1 MSVQLRKIHLPRA
14 SALAIGLLFG
24 QIAQVHAV
32 SYTINGITVSS
43 NDSGFSQPSANTI
56 YFPTGGADVTTFTFA
71 DGKGFTISNSEAS
84 GGSSSENIAGLP
96 TGGGINAIAGFGY
109 NSTVTVRDA
118 INSTQLFSGNYRALT
133 GSSWFAPGLN
143 FIYAGGTLT
152 VNAIG
157 DVQQINA
164 DGTVTYIGAAGAPIL
179 IGNYVLFSAGPS
191 AADTQVAL
199 LQTAHKLRNVFN
211 ASAIASNFANMNTYE
226 CNLFDTNG
234 VCVSLGGRYT
244 SVNSPNSETT
254 NGVLVLGYKATQN
267 IRIGAFVDESVSN
280 NSPTGIQVNN
290 RLPLMGMFGVWNQNK
305 DGMGWQVKLAN
316 AYQSKGI
323 DITRDVT
330 GGSEAGRGSTTL
342 TTESYV
348 GELSY
353 AFNYGTSTL
362 LRPYLAVRY
371 TNIQQE
377 GYTETGV
384 STPLNF
390 TALNDR
396 STSALLGVKV
406 NHHLAPKINLTG
418 SLGIEQDLEHKVDN
432 LAASGIAGL
441 TSESFDN
448 SINRTRPVASVG
460 AYYEVAKGQRLSAEI
475 YYQELA
481 FQRTGST
488 TAYINYMVGF

>member
-56 YFPTGGADVTTFTFA
+56 YFPAGAGVTTFAFA
-71 DGKGFTISNSEAS
+71 DGKGFTISNSEGNFGNGAS
-84 GGSSSENIAGLP
+84 RNIAGLP
-96 TGGGINAIAGFGY
+96 NGGGINAIAGFG
-109 NSTVTVRDA
+109 SAATITVRDA
-118 INSTQLFSGNYRALT
+118 INNTLLFSGRNLT
-133 GSSWFAPGLN
+133 SFAPGFN
-143 FIYAGGTLT
+143 FSYGGGTLALNT
-152 VNAIG
+152 LGNVM
-157 DVQQINA
+157 QINS
-164 DGTVTYIGAAGAPIL
+164 DGTITYSGAL
-179 IGNYVLFSAGPS
+179 VNIGNYVLFSAGPS

-199 LQTAHKLRNVFN
+199 LQTTHKLRNVFN

-226 CNLFDTNG
+226 CNLFNTNG
-234 VCVSLGGRYT
+234 VCVSVGGRYT

-280 NSPTGIQVNN
+280 NTPTGIQLNN

-316 AYQSKGI
+316 AYQSKGV
-323 DITRDVT
+323 DITRDVA

-371 TNIQQE
+371 TNIQQD

-384 STPLNF
+384 STPLTF
-390 TALNDR
+390 TALKDR

-406 NHHLAPKINLTG
+406 NYLLAPKMNLTG

-460 AYYEVAKGQRLSAEI
+460 AYYEVAKGQRLTAEI

>member
-1 MSVQLRKIHLPRA
+1 M
-14 SALAIGLLFG
+14 
-24 QIAQVHAV
+24 
-32 SYTINGITVSS
+32 
-43 NDSGFSQPSANTI
+43 
-56 YFPTGGADVTTFTFA
+56 
-71 DGKGFTISNSEAS
+71 
-84 GGSSSENIAGLP
+84 
-96 TGGGINAIAGFGY
+96 
-109 NSTVTVRDA
+109 
-118 INSTQLFSGNYRALT
+118 
-133 GSSWFAPGLN
+133 
-143 FIYAGGTLT
+143 
-152 VNAIG
+152 
-157 DVQQINA
+157 
-164 DGTVTYIGAAGAPIL
+164 
-179 IGNYVLFSAGPS
+179 
-191 AADTQVAL
+191 
-199 LQTAHKLRNVFN
+199 
-211 ASAIASNFANMNTYE
+211 
-226 CNLFDTNG
+226 
-234 VCVSLGGRYT
+234 
-244 SVNSPNSETT
+244 
-254 NGVLVLGYKATQN
+254 
-267 IRIGAFVDESVSN
+267 
-280 NSPTGIQVNN
+280 
-290 RLPLMGMFGVWNQNK
+290 
-305 DGMGWQVKLAN
+305 
-316 AYQSKGI
+316 
-323 DITRDVT
+323 
-330 GGSEAGRGSTTL
+330 
-342 TTESYV
+342 
-348 GELSY
+348 SY

>member
-143 FIYAGGTLT
+143 FSYAGGTLT

-290 RLPLMGMFGVWNQNK
+290 RL
-305 DGMGWQVKLAN
+305 
-316 AYQSKGI
+316 
-323 DITRDVT
+323 
-330 GGSEAGRGSTTL
+330 
-342 TTESYV
+342 SYV